1 MPRPLLQPLLVFAA
15 LVLASCNQQ
24 PTQQSDA
31 PVATPLP
38 AALSPSAANLDR
50 SSKTPEFDPQDFV
63 RVVDNRLFPLRPGTR
78 TIFRGESDG
87 EPERTIVD
95 VTHQKKTILGIR
107 ATVVLDRVYQN
118 GELKEKTLDWY
129 AQDEEGNVWYLGEDS
144 KSYENG
150 KVVST
155 AGSWEAG
162 KHGAEA
168 GVIMLAHPK
177 VGTTYRQEFAR
188 GVAEDMARVL
198 KHGLTVKVPYG
209 TFHGCLQTEE
219 FTPLE
224 PGAKEHKFYCP
235 KIGFVKGRDVA
246 GSTGHTELVS
256 VIR

>member
-1 MPRPLLQPLLVFAA
+1 MPRPLLQPLMVLAA
-15 LVLASCNQQ
+15 LVLVSCNRQ
-24 PTQQSDA
+24 PTQPTDP
-31 PVATPLP
+31 PVAAPL
-38 AALSPSAANLDR
+38 NLNQ
-50 SSKTPEFDPQDFV
+50 SSKAPEFDPHDFV
-63 RVVDNRLFPLRPGTR
+63 RVVDNRFFPLRPGTR

-95 VTHQKKTILGIR
+95 GTHRKKTILGVET
-107 ATVVLDRVYQN
+107 TVVLDRVFQN
-118 GELKEKTLDWY
+118 GSLAEKTLDWY
-129 AQDEEGNVWYLGEDS
+129 AQDEDGNVWYLGEDS

-162 KHGAEA
+162 KNGAVA

-177 VGTTYRQEFAR
+177 VGTTYRQEFAA

-198 KHGLTVKVPYG
+198 KHGVTVKVPYG

-219 FTPLE
+219 FTPLD
-224 PGAKEHKFYCP
+224 PGAKEHKFHCP

-246 GSTGHTELVS
+246 GATGHTELVS
-256 VIR
+256 TIR